1 MSYADLS
8 QARLYYV
15 LDGAQDA
22 PVLVMSNSLGSSA
35 DMWAP
40 QIPELARHFR
50 VLRYDTRGH
59 GLSSA
64 PAGDYTFKQL
74 AGDVTE
80 LLDHLKIGR
89 VHFCGLSMGGPT
101 GLQFALDNP
110 DRIDRLVLSNT
121 AARIGGVDGWN
132 QRIEAVKRDT
142 LHAMAPA
149 LIERWVTPQWRAAN
163 PGLAQVLVDMMRR
176 HSDAGYAGN
185 CAALRDADLREQ
197 VGRITAPTLV
207 ISGTHDVSTTPQQ
220 GRELAAAIG
229 GARYEELD
237 AAHISNWEQPQAY
250 ARLLVDFLKG

>member
-15 LDGAQDA
+15 LDGPQDA

-59 GLSSA
+59 GQSSA

-74 AGDVTE
+74 ANDVAE
-80 LLDHLKIGR
+80 LLDHLGIDR
-89 VHFCGLSMGGPT
+89 AHFCGLSMGGPT
-101 GLQFALDNP
+101 GLQFALDYP
-110 DRIDRLVLSNT
+110 QRLDRLVLCNT
-121 AARIGGVDGWN
+121 AARIGSVEGWS
-132 QRIEAVKRDT
+132 QRIEAVQQNT

-149 LIERWVTPQWRAAN
+149 LIERWVTAGWRAAN

-176 HSDAGYAGN
+176 HSDTGYAGN
-185 CAALRDADLREQ
+185 CAALRDSDLREQ
-197 VGRITAPTLV
+197 LVRIAAPTLV
-207 ISGTHDVSTTPQQ
+207 ISGTHDASTPPQL
-220 GRELAAAIG
+220 GRELAAGIP
-229 GARYEELD
+229 GARHEELD
-237 AAHISNWEQPQAY
+237 AGHISNWERPQAF
-250 ARLLVDFLKG
+250 ARLLIDFLKG

>member
-15 LDGAQDA
+15 LDGPPDA
-22 PVLVMSNSLGSSA
+22 PVLVLSNSLGASA

-59 GLSSA
+59 GHSPA

-74 AGDVTE
+74 AGDVAE
-80 LLDHLKIGR
+80 LLDHLKVDR
-89 VHFCGLSMGGPT
+89 AHFCGLSMGGPT
-101 GLQFALDNP
+101 GMQFALDYP
-110 DRIDRLVLSNT
+110 QRIGRLVLSNT
-121 AARIGGVDGWN
+121 AARIGSVDGWS

-149 LIERWVTPQWRAAN
+149 LIERWVTAQWRAAN

-176 HSDAGYAGN
+176 HTDTGYAGN
-185 CAALRDADLREQ
+185 CAALRDGDLREQ
-197 VGRITAPTLV
+197 VGRIAAPTLV
-207 ISGTHDVSTTPQQ
+207 IGGAHDASTSAQQ
-220 GRELAAAIG
+220 GRELAAAIP

-237 AAHISNWEQPQAY
+237 AGHISNWEQPQAY
-250 ARLLVDFLKG
+250 SRLLVDFLKG